1 MEDLEI
7 RGAGNLFG
15 TDQSGNIYDV
25 GVEFYLDLLDSEIR
39 KINNSVIDN
48 EINIEINT
56 KDKINIPTS
65 YITSAEKRIYY
76 YKRIS
81 CIEDTEESVGI
92 IEELVDLFGLIPDE
106 ISKLIKLS
114 ELKIKLKEL
123 DISDFQMNQTNM
135 ILKIGGIQ
143 KLKNFKIF
151 FNNFDGKIDSA
162 KKVFD
167 KIENIEKYIEKF
179 SKFENNKF
187 IINLEK

>member
-1 MEDLEI
+1 MII
-7 RGAGNLFG
+7 R
-15 TDQSGNIYDV
+15 
-25 GVEFYLDLLDSEIR
+25 
-39 KINNSVIDN
+39 
-48 EINIEINT
+48 
-56 KDKINIPTS
+56 
-65 YITSAEKRIYY
+65 
-76 YKRIS
+76 
-81 CIEDTEESVGI
+81 
-92 IEELVDLFGLIPDE
+92 
-106 ISKLIKLS
+106 KLIKLS

-135 ILKIGGIQ
+135 ILKMGGIQ

-167 KIENIEKYIEKF
+167 KIENMEKYIEKF

>member
-1 MEDLEI
+1 MLLI
-7 RGAGNLFG
+7 S
-15 TDQSGNIYDV
+15 DQRI
-25 GVEFYLDLLDSEIR
+25 I
-39 KINNSVIDN
+39 

-65 YITSAEKRIYY
+65 YISSAEKRIYY

-81 CIEDTEESVGI
+81 CIEDAEESVGI
-92 IEELVDLFGLIPDE
+92 IEELIDLFGLIPDE

-114 ELKIKLKEL
+114 ELKIKLKNL

-135 ILKIGGIQ
+135 ILKIGNVQ

-162 KKVFD
+162 KKIFD

-187 IINLEK
+187 IINLEN